1 MILEFFAAY
10 GLTIA
15 ALIAAFLLG
24 AWLVWLKLSK
34 PSDLKSGMGAEYV
47 KGFNYLVNDQSDKA
61 VEVFVKALEVDS
73 ETVELHLAL
82 GGLFRREGEV
92 GRATR
97 IHQNIIAR
105 PYLTEE
111 QNRLAVYELAR
122 DYFKAGLF
130 GRAENLFLE
139 LIDRKAYIES
149 SLLSLLT
156 IYESENEWY
165 KAIDTAKKLPSSQL
179 PDAASR
185 IAHYWCEIA
194 EIQISEGKFTEA
206 STLLNQAGDHSD
218 VSRRAMFLQGRMY
231 LEKGNANRALEIWM
245 GLLDKHDHLS
255 DWVSDII
262 CQDITIIGTDTQ
274 AVAFLHDLLLK
285 HCSEVTA
292 EKYLELNNYSQ
303 RSWDYVLECIGLKPS
318 KTLVYWL
325 LRNLQDSHKN
335 NNLLPQ
341 SAVLSIVSRGLADST
356 NTYNARKCDV
366 CGFTANTLHW
376 QCPSCKRWDSQTRN
390 L

>member
-1 MILEFFAAY
+1 LILEFFAAY

-165 KAIDTAKKLPSSQL
+165 KAIDTAKKLP
-179 PDAASR
+179 
-185 IAHYWCEIA
+185 
-194 EIQISEGKFTEA
+194 
-206 STLLNQAGDHSD
+206 LNQAGDHSD